1 MDSFDTANLVSKITS
16 SFKFR
21 NTIVAKCIV
30 GTYKR
35 IAATLLTVSAFPSS
49 GLAQAALPPP
59 LGGARVTGQITGLVG
74 SNLQL
79 SLRSGRTVTV
89 NLRSAQ
95 AHDLVPRLYVGEFVQ
110 VQGSLTAP
118 AALTAASVMRAK
130 SAPAAWSA
138 DIP

>member
-1 MDSFDTANLVSKITS
+1 LGP
-16 SFKFR
+16 
-21 NTIVAKCIV
+21 C
-30 GTYKR
+30 KR
-35 IAATLLTVSAFPSS
+35 IAATLLALSAFPAAS
-49 GLAQAALPPP
+49 LAQAALPAP

-118 AALTAASVMRAK
+118 ATLTAASVMRAK